1 MPNISI
7 IAVVAENLAIGKNN
21 QLLCHLPADLQHFK
35 KITSGSTVIMGLNTF
50 LSLPNGAL
58 PNRKNIVI
66 SAEPTHCESCTVVYS
81 IEEAIELCKNETEV
95 FIIGGASIYRQ
106 TIEMANTLYI
116 TWIKHSFE
124 DADTFFPEIN
134 SEKWKEIDRENHS
147 ADEKNA
153 YDYSFVTYKLK
164 K

>member
-1 MPNISI
+1 MNISI

-35 KITSGSTVIMGLNTF
+35 KITSGKTVVMGLNTF

-66 SAEPTHCESCTVVYS
+66 SAEPTTCEGCTVVYS
-81 IEEAIELCKNETEV
+81 IEEAIELCKNEAEI
-95 FIIGGASIYRQ
+95 FMIGGASIYRQ
-106 TIEMANTLYI
+106 TIDMADTLYI

-124 DADTFFPEIN
+124 DADTFFPAIDAG
-134 SEKWKEIDRENHS
+134 KWQEIDRENHS

-164 K
+164 

>member
-1 MPNISI
+1 MKISI
-7 IAVVAENLAIGKNN
+7 IVAVAENLAIGKNN

-35 KITSGSTVIMGLNTF
+35 KITSGGTVVMGLNTF

-66 SAEPTHCESCTVVYS
+66 SAEPVTCDGCTVVYS
-81 IEEAIELCKNETEV
+81 IDEAIELCKNETEI

-106 TIEMANTLYI
+106 TIDIADTLYI

-124 DADTFFPEIN
+124 DADTFFPAIDI
-134 SEKWKEIDRENHS
+134 EKWQEIDREDFS
-147 ADEKNA
+147 ADEKNK
-153 YDYSFVTYKLK
+153 YDYSFVKYVLR
-164 K
+164 